1 MDQMTTFMCS
11 LHYQW
16 EKKRFTYLLTAS
28 SVRASPVLWRPIT
41 THFPSSRACFASRTA
56 AGTLADMH
64 MCRKKRWHHQFHNVT
79 IQKWLDSVR
88 QWCRVSCID
97 KPIEE
102 TLVCMANR
110 NWGDSDLVQHFTKL
124 LTSQNLSLY
133 RQDFYNR
140 EETDCTNVQCC
151 NTWWFA
157 QYSRQSWFWLGF
169 FSCSASKAHMS
180 SVRKALQK

>member
-1 MDQMTTFMCS
+1 MSKPETKCFRFMDQMTTLMCS

-79 IQKWLDSVR
+79 IQKWLDIRFHNKRLCKTIMQSVLYR
-88 QWCRVSCID
+88 

-110 NWGDSDLVQHFTKL
+110 NWGEQFGTTFQETTYIPEFV
-124 LTSQNLSLY
+124 SLQT
-133 RQDFYNR
+133 RF
-140 EETDCTNVQCC
+140 
-151 NTWWFA
+151 
-157 QYSRQSWFWLGF
+157 
-169 FSCSASKAHMS
+169 
-180 SVRKALQK
+180 LQ